1 MTLNDLLDHSASLWP
16 KKPALVLHDDRA
28 VSFGELRGLVLRA
41 AALLRS
47 RGVGEGDRFALVL
60 RNGLEFVVAY
70 FALARLGA
78 AAVPINFL
86 VQKPDELR
94 FMLGHSKAKGALT
107 QKEFLRPLKDIG
119 GIFVLVA
126 EEGFWSEV
134 AASPESANGF
144 PEVSEEDLA
153 AVLYTSG
160 TTGLPKGVM
169 LSHGN
174 LVSNCDACIQA
185 LGLEDLSRRDVM
197 MTILPMFHTFAWTA
211 CVLLPLRG
219 GAKNIVSPSITP
231 ASAWLR
237 LMSRHGATLIAAVPQ
252 VYAVLAKEA
261 KGLKGLVLRWWFFR
275 RTWLFVSGA
284 APLSPTTAEE
294 FRAAF
299 GKGII
304 EGYGLTET
312 SPVATVNPV
321 ASPRPGSVGKPIPGV
336 EVSIAD
342 EAGRP
347 LPAGEEGEVLI
358 RGPNVMQGYLDDP
371 GSTAAAISPEGW
383 LRTGDIGAVD
393 ADGYLFIRDRK
404 KDMVI
409 VKGLKVFPAQVEAVL
424 VSHPDVA
431 EAAVIGIPDETGDE
445 TLKAF
450 IVPREGCVPD
460 KGGLLEFCRS
470 KLDPYKRPRDI
481 ELVDS
486 LPKNSLQK
494 VLKRELRERERL
506 KRC

>member
-1 MTLNDLLDHSASLWP
+1 MTLNGLLDHTASIWP
-16 KKPALVLHDDRA
+16 HKPALVLPGDRV
-28 VSFGELRGLVLRA
+28 VSFGELRSLVLRA

-47 RGVGEGDRFALVL
+47 RGVGKGDRFALVL
-60 RNGLEFVVAY
+60 RNGLEFVVGY

-86 VQKPDELR
+86 VQKPEELQ
-94 FMLGHSKAKGALT
+94 FMLGHCKAKGVLT
-107 QKEFLRPLKDIG
+107 QKEFLRPLRDIEG
-119 GIFVLVA
+119 VFVLVA
-126 EEGFWSEV
+126 EEGFWRDVE
-134 AASPESANGF
+134 ASPESETGF
-144 PEVSEEDLA
+144 PEVSEDDLA
-153 AVLYTSG
+153 CVLYTSG
-160 TTGLPKGVM
+160 TTGQPKGVM
-169 LSHGN
+169 LTHAN

-185 LGLEDLSRRDVM
+185 LGLENLSRSDVM

-231 ASAWLR
+231 AAAWLR
-237 LMSRHGATLIAAVPQ
+237 MMSKHGATLIAAVPQ

-261 KGLKGLVLRWWFFR
+261 KGLKGLALRWWFFR

-284 APLSPTTAEE
+284 APLSPKTAED
-294 FRAAF
+294 FRSAF

-312 SPVATVNPV
+312 SPVATVNAV
-321 ASPRPGSVGKPIPGV
+321 DSPRPGSVGKALPGV
-336 EVSIAD
+336 ELRIAD
-342 EAGRP
+342 DSGAP
-347 LPAGEEGEVLI
+347 LPVGEEGEILI
-358 RGPNVMQGYLDDP
+358 RGPNVMKGYLDDP
-371 GSTAAAISPEGW
+371 EATAAAISPEGW
-383 LRTGDIGAVD
+383 LRTGDIGTLD

-424 VSHPDVA
+424 TSHPDVE

-450 IVPREGCVPD
+450 IVTRKGCAAD
-460 KGGLLEFCRS
+460 KAGLLEFCRS

-481 ELVDS
+481 ELVDE

-494 VLKRELRERERL
+494 VLKRVLREREKL